1 MLHIMLCTSVIIPGD
16 CVRSCNHQ
24 PMHFLFLAIFSQI
37 TALHVFNVC
46 PCWGPVLD
54 IFQIVFN
61 SCLNR
66 VKPCLYVLFSILE
79 KLLKKRSQTS
89 AQPAAAQGAHK
100 PPTQPSSLFATLT
113 YSPYAQENVNIIP
126 SYLDWEIKVRHEC
139 CGTWP
144 PVMLYIFTSLEDS
157 VRCYLM
163 NLFSQSVDSVCLI
176 LSLAIT
182 LLGSCKTLHTD
193 TNRDKLKYIKTMLSF
208 SCFSLM
214 VAIPHIFQVLDRLS
228 KVLQTDSLME
238 IQKWLLKASLK
249 GNELM
254 HLHPCLQGKF
264 SCIFV

>member
-46 PCWGPVLD
+46 PCWGPMLA
-54 IFQIVFN
+54 IFQIAFN
-61 SCLNR
+61 SCLNG

-100 PPTQPSSLFATLT
+100 PPTQPSSLFANLT
-113 YSPYAQENVNIIP
+113 HSPYVQENVNFIP
-126 SYLDWEIKVRHEC
+126 SYLDWEIKVRHER

-144 PVMLYIFTSLEDS
+144 PVMLYIFISLEDGLE
-157 VRCYLM
+157 CYLM
-163 NLFSQSVDSVCLI
+163 NLFSQSLDSVRLI

-182 LLGSCKTLHTD
+182 LLGSCTQIETHTD
-193 TNRDKLKYIKTMLSF
+193 RDKLKYIKTMLSF
-208 SCFSLM
+208 SFFSLM
-214 VAIPHIFQVLDRLS
+214 VAIPHIFQVLDRLG
-228 KVLQTDSLME
+228 KVLQTDSLTE
-238 IQKWLLKASLK
+238 IQKWLLTASLK
-249 GNELM
+249 GNKLM
-254 HLHPCLQGKF
+254 HLHLCLQGKF